1 MPIEWFLGHFHENTI
16 PTVQLSGTH
25 RFNSNPKAQRSDMA
39 LLVNQDLRLT
49 CACLMFVLSHSL
61 STSVVRHLERPV
73 AWHRVEVA
81 DLCSLLC
88 PRHRLPRQHF
98 GVQEPQLH
106 QHTCLI
112 PIDALRGQLYSTCVG
127 SASIESTQARLGHS
141 PFSVPSLQRS
151 CKKHTAMQ
159 LTSASCHCTS
169 EQGGGPLCQGGRHLI
184 SLAWLKDMDH
194 DPILWC
200 NSYES

>member
-39 LLVNQDLRLT
+39 LLVNQDLCLT

-61 STSVVRHLERPV
+61 STSVVRHLERSV

-141 PFSVPSLQRS
+141 PFSVPSLQRMLQEAHCDAADL
-151 CKKHTAMQ
+151 CKLSLRVSTRWR
-159 LTSASCHCTS
+159 
-169 EQGGGPLCQGGRHLI
+169 PLSQGGRHLI
-184 SLAWLKDMDH
+184 SLVWLKDMDH